1 MSYAAATRS
10 AVCLVSLL
18 ALPAIAWA
26 SDPADQQD
34 QEVEQ
39 ELTRSERWEL
49 ERVEQAR
56 EAREDAIAALDYF
69 EANNLDDTIV
79 RCLRSGRGDDANACH
94 KVMMFYT
101 IREAGTHQREEP

>member
-18 ALPAIAWA
+18 ALPAVAWA
-26 SDPADQQD
+26 SDPAEQQH

-39 ELTRSERWEL
+39 GLTVIERARARQAARA
-49 ERVEQAR
+49 ERVR
-56 EAREDAIAALDYF
+56 EETISALDYF